1 MIALRAKI
9 ARLVWIMRRY
19 GIRSAIRRVLATRR
33 SPLFGLDAAQVGLAH
48 VMRMDR
54 SSARLTVHGRGFS
67 DAARLECS
75 AVVAR
80 HLAVIPVDVRHADGW
95 FELDVPL
102 QQLSQFE
109 GVSETQLVLS
119 DGSNRRILG
128 RVPQKKLY
136 DHGLLTVPLTVVAL
150 PGGTFIRFRVKSRP
164 DGELRVVSE
173 PLPGKVPA

>member
-1 MIALRAKI
+1 MVKRRL
-9 ARLVWIMRRY
+9 ARFVASVRRH
-19 GIRSAIRRVLATRR
+19 GIRSALRRILAARR
-33 SPLFGLDAAQVGLAH
+33 SPLLRLTAAEVGLAH
-48 VMRMDR
+48 VTRMDR
-54 SSARLTVHGRGFS
+54 SSARLIVHGRDFS

-75 AVVAR
+75 AVVPR
-80 HLAVIPVDVRHADGW
+80 HLAVFPVDVRRTNGA

-102 QQLSQFE
+102 QQLSRLE

-128 RVPQKKLY
+128 RVPQPELY
-136 DHGLLTVPLTVVAL
+136 DDGLVTVPLTVVAL
-150 PGGTFIRFRVKSRP
+150 PGGTFIRFRVKSQP

>member
-1 MIALRAKI
+1 VIALRAKV
-9 ARLVWIMRRY
+9 ARLLWIVRRY

-48 VMRMDR
+48 VTRMDR

-80 HLAVIPVDVRHADGW
+80 HLAVIPVDVRRANGA

-102 QQLSQFE
+102 QQLARLE
-109 GVSETQLVLS
+109 GVAETQLVLT
-119 DGSNRRILG
+119 DGSKRWILG
-128 RVPQKKLY
+128 RAPQTELY
-136 DHGLLTVPLTVVAL
+136 DGGLMTVPLTVVAL

>member
-1 MIALRAKI
+1 MSFVRQYGLRT
-9 ARLVWIMRRY
+9 
-19 GIRSAIRRVLATRR
+19 AIQRVLAARR
-33 SPLFGLDAAQVGLAH
+33 SPLLRLSAAQVGLAH
-48 VMRMDR
+48 VTRMDR

-67 DAARLECS
+67 DASHLECS

-80 HLAVIPVDVRHADGW
+80 HLAVIPVDVRHADGG

-102 QQLSQFE
+102 QQLSQLE

>member
-1 MIALRAKI
+1 MVKRRLARFVSFVRRHGIRTALRRI
-9 ARLVWIMRRY
+9 
-19 GIRSAIRRVLATRR
+19 LAARR
-33 SPLFGLDAAQVGLAH
+33 SPLLRLSAAQVGLAH
-48 VMRMDR
+48 VTRMDR
-54 SSARLTVHGRGFS
+54 SSARLIVHGRGFS

-80 HLAVIPVDVRHADGW
+80 HLAVIPVDVRRTDGA

-102 QQLSQFE
+102 QQLSQLE

-128 RVPQKKLY
+128 RVPQEELY
-136 DHGLLTVPLTVVAL
+136 EHGLVTVPLTVVAL
-150 PGGTFIRFRVKSRP
+150 PGGTFIRFRVKSLP